1 MLNRELH
8 SPIKIFFIFPY
19 TSNVTAAETTDV
31 ENRQFGDS
39 AETESAK
46 SPVDQNNDGDVES
59 DDDLDEED
67 EDEDDDDDE
76 KMDDPY
82 TFSDDEKET
91 IPPPNPT
98 IPGKYTYCEFLRE
111 FNTSSNF
118 FSVKLSLQ
126 IEEQNRK
133 IVKKFKV
140 EK

>member
-1 MLNRELH
+1 MLNRKLH
-8 SPIKIFFIFPY
+8 SPLKIFFLFPY
-19 TSNVTAAETTDV
+19 TSKVTAAETTDV

-67 EDEDDDDDE
+67 EDEDDVDDE

-91 IPPPNPT
+91 ISPPNPT
-98 IPGKYTYCEFLRE
+98 IPGTYVYCEFLRE

-118 FSVKLSLQ
+118 FSRE
-126 IEEQNRK
+126 IITPNRRPKKKNSKK
-133 IVKKFKV
+133 I
-140 EK
+140 

>member
-1 MLNRELH
+1 M
-8 SPIKIFFIFPY
+8 
-19 TSNVTAAETTDV
+19 
-31 ENRQFGDS
+31 
-39 AETESAK
+39 
-46 SPVDQNNDGDVES
+46 DQNNDGDVES

-91 IPPPNPT
+91 ISPPNPT
-98 IPGKYTYCEFLRE
+98 IPGTYVYCEFLRE

-118 FSVKLSLQ
+118 FPLKLSLQ
-126 IEEQNRK
+126 IEDQNRK
-133 IVKKFKV
+133 IVNKFKV

>member
-1 MLNRELH
+1 MRIQKRSLCWIEYYSLKNIFFF
-8 SPIKIFFIFPY
+8 SPILL
-19 TSNVTAAETTDV
+19 SNVTAAETTDV

-39 AETESAK
+39 AETENAK

-67 EDEDDDDDE
+67 EDEDDDDE

-98 IPGKYTYCEFLRE
+98 IPGTHIV
-111 FNTSSNF
+111 NF
-118 FSVKLSLQ
+118 
-126 IEEQNRK
+126 
-133 IVKKFKV
+133 
-140 EK
+140 